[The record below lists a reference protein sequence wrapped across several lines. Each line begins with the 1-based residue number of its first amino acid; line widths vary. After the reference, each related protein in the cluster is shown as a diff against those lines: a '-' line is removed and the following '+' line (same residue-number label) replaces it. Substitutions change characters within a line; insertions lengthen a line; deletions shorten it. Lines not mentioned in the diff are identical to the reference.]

1 MTGIDIPMPTKLPRY
16 SLMLLQCRPLGFVT
30 KMIDDARFFLDLLKW
45 ISHMFFFQDFRKHR
59 MCNYMYSWTKIP
71 GRSDTICTPMGLH
84 GQTKNVAR
92 LPKCSL
98 AGHTKHWGFGNP
110 GRKKIG
116 WKMSGNTPAPMD
128 GASGGSMGGESGQMN
143 GGCPG
148 CMGCGMGPM
157 GCPCGGCNMGCPCGG
172 MGCPCGGMMMPMMMQ
187 LGLFFSECR
196 VPEKEENKESG
207 SDDDLIFQAGKKSLP
222 LPNSFFV
229 KLQTSDYETESFT
242 RSFRKR
248 VDLEEG
254 RRLVVFALKLSVF
267 ASTFGAGNEN
277 CTALTTRPHSKGDCW
292 LQGWL
297 LTMEKS
303 FLPKKGGGFWDQL
316 SWKTGNQDPTKC
328 RNVEFYENPEK
339 YLSPFW
345 PPTFSTNPFHE

>member
-1 MTGIDIPMPTKLPRY
+1 
-16 SLMLLQCRPLGFVT
+16 
-30 KMIDDARFFLDLLKW
+30 
-45 ISHMFFFQDFRKHR
+45 
-59 MCNYMYSWTKIP
+59 
-71 GRSDTICTPMGLH
+71 
-84 GQTKNVAR
+84 
-92 LPKCSL
+92 
-98 AGHTKHWGFGNP
+98 
-110 GRKKIG
+110 
-116 WKMSGNTPAPMD
+116 MD

-143 GGCPG
+143 GGCSG

-196 VPEKEENKESG
+196 VPEKEEKKESG

-277 CTALTTRPHSKGDCW
+277 CTALTTRPHSKGDC
-292 LQGWL
+292 
-297 LTMEKS
+297 
-303 FLPKKGGGFWDQL
+303 
-316 SWKTGNQDPTKC
+316 
-328 RNVEFYENPEK
+328 
-339 YLSPFW
+339 
-345 PPTFSTNPFHE
+345 

>member
-1 MTGIDIPMPTKLPRY
+1 
-16 SLMLLQCRPLGFVT
+16 
-30 KMIDDARFFLDLLKW
+30 
-45 ISHMFFFQDFRKHR
+45 
-59 MCNYMYSWTKIP
+59 
-71 GRSDTICTPMGLH
+71 
-84 GQTKNVAR
+84 
-92 LPKCSL
+92 
-98 AGHTKHWGFGNP
+98 
-110 GRKKIG
+110 
-116 WKMSGNTPAPMD
+116 MD

-143 GGCPG
+143 GGCSG

-187 LGLFFSECR
+187 LGLFFSEWR
-196 VPEKEENKESG
+196 VPEKEEKKESG

-267 ASTFGAGNEN
+267 ASTLE
-277 CTALTTRPHSKGDCW
+277 LEMKIVQH
-292 LQGWL
+292 
-297 LTMEKS
+297 
-303 FLPKKGGGFWDQL
+303 
-316 SWKTGNQDPTKC
+316 
-328 RNVEFYENPEK
+328 
-339 YLSPFW
+339 
-345 PPTFSTNPFHE
+345 